1 MGGSGRR
8 VGGAR
13 ASGTAPAGPSR
24 KRRRRCRGSPSGLPR
39 MRHGG
44 QGQPWGFRSQ
54 KAPRR
59 LLPPPPSLPPPPPPP
74 PQPPPLPGRERGGAG
89 PPPSGQ
95 RRANRRGRSAHAG
108 ARLPLPHN
116 PPLIPK
122 RTNTPRGGHPPPS
135 AEGSEPLPRPLVAN
149 PSPPRGG
156 APSKATICSGSQECQ
171 VREEPAPKDESR
183 DLPCPAPKA
192 SRVVCWDLTRLPRST
207 CQNTTPACQVT

>member
-24 KRRRRCRGSPSGLPR
+24 KRRCRRRGSPSGLPR

-59 LLPPPPSLPPPPPPP
+59 LLPPPPSLPPPQPPL
-74 PQPPPLPGRERGGAG
+74 PPPLPGRERGGAG

-95 RRANRRGRSAHAG
+95 GRANWRGRSAHAG

-122 RTNTPRGGHPPPS
+122 RTNTPRGPHPPAPPPPGLS
-135 AEGSEPLPRPLVAN
+135 GRIRASSQAAGGQSQ
-149 PSPPRGG
+149 PSPGRG
-156 APSKATICSGSQECQ
+156 PF
-171 VREEPAPKDESR
+171 
-183 DLPCPAPKA
+183 
-192 SRVVCWDLTRLPRST
+192 RSH
-207 CQNTTPACQVT
+207 NLLG

>member
-122 RTNTPRGGHPPPS
+122 RTNTPRGGHPPRPPRKDPS
-135 AEGSEPLPRPLVAN
+135 LFPGHWWPIPALPWEGPLPKPQSVRGARNARSGRSRPEKMKVA
-149 PSPPRGG
+149 
-156 APSKATICSGSQECQ
+156 T
-171 VREEPAPKDESR
+171 
-183 DLPCPAPKA
+183 CPAPPQ
-192 SRVVCWDLTRLPRST
+192 RLPG
-207 CQNTTPACQVT
+207 